1 MPYDT
6 LSKTALKTSE
16 TLLNVPN
23 VNTHP
28 VLIARYMLQLATV
41 LQHLH
46 PDLHEGIKSLSETPR
61 ATMERLANLVIDL
74 VITRDEFLGSIEGL
88 ECIMIKS
95 MYQANI
101 GSLRRSWVSNRKAM
115 GIARLMRLD
124 RSDHRTQFEVLDPN
138 TRCHPQIM
146 WFRIVFLDRQLS
158 LLLGL
163 SQGSLDHSMTSDAML
178 QTDTPM
184 GRLERIHCVL
194 SSKIL
199 ERNASSSHSMLQ
211 DYSTMKT
218 LDLELQK
225 AARGLPSKWWLVPT
239 LNAGLTDSQA
249 LFWDT
254 RRLFAQVLHYNLVNH
269 LHLPY
274 MLRSSLAGREYEF
287 SRITCV
293 NASREVLSRFITL
306 RRFNRI
312 AYSCRT
318 IDFLALMAAMTLLL
332 AHLDSQPEAENLLAH
347 QYLSD
352 RAMIEQ
358 AQENMQEV
366 NSLNSDAMSAQSA
379 ELLRRLL
386 AIGSGPLDGSGRIS
400 VQGLATET
408 VPMDQNDDDVVTV
421 NIPYFGIVKISGG
434 GMHKEAPRNQY
445 PQQQTD
451 STFNRL
457 PQFQT
462 TNMPCK
468 TRPGNVHT
476 ADTLRHGRIAKPH
489 KIPNVEAMELPV
501 DARFDRLEM
510 SPISPNPLT
519 ATGTDGSA
527 SNSVPQINNLFS
539 DPFFQNPGLIAG
551 GQDWAFQ
558 GVDMAFFDN
567 LMNNGGTGDTG

>member
-23 VNTHP
+23 ANTHP

-61 ATMERLANLVIDL
+61 ATMERLANLAIDL
-74 VITRDEFLGSIEGL
+74 VITRDEFSGSIEGL
-88 ECIMIKS
+88 ECIMIES

-101 GSLRRSWVSNRKAM
+101 GSLRRSWVSNRRAM
-115 GIARLMRLD
+115 GIAQLMRLD
-124 RSDHRTQFEVLDPN
+124 RSDHRTQFEVIDPN

-146 WFRIVFLDRQLS
+146 WFRIVLLDRQLS

-163 SQGSLDHSMTSDAML
+163 SQGSLDCGMASDVML

-184 GRLERIHCVL
+184 GRLERIHCIL

-199 ERNASSSHSMLQ
+199 ERNASSSHSMPD
-211 DYSTMKT
+211 DYSTMKI

-225 AARGLPSKWWLVPT
+225 AARELPSKWWLVPT
-239 LNAGLTDSQA
+239 LNGDLTNSQA

-274 MLRSSLAGREYEF
+274 MLRSSSAGRKYEF

-332 AHLDSQPEAENLLAH
+332 AHLDSHSEAENLLAH

-386 AIGSGPLDGSGRIS
+386 AIGSGPLDGSRRIS
-400 VQGLATET
+400 VQGLPTKT
-408 VPMDQNDDDVVTV
+408 VPMDQNEDDVVTV

-434 GMHKEAPRNQY
+434 GIRKEAPRSQY
-445 PQQQTD
+445 PQQRTD
-451 STFNRL
+451 PTFNPL
-457 PQFQT
+457 PRFQSV
-462 TNMPCK
+462 NIPCK
-468 TRPGNVHT
+468 TRHGNVHT
-476 ADTLRHGRIAKPH
+476 ADPLFDGGIAKPH
-489 KIPNVEAMELPV
+489 KVPNVE

-510 SPISPNPLT
+510 SSMSPNSLT

-527 SNSVPQINNLFS
+527 SNGVPQINNLFS
-539 DPFFQNPGLIAG
+539 DPFFQNPGLTAG

-567 LMNNGGTGDTG
+567 LMNNGGTGDTGWST

>member
-1 MPYDT
+1 
-6 LSKTALKTSE
+6 
-16 TLLNVPN
+16 
-23 VNTHP
+23 
-28 VLIARYMLQLATV
+28 
-41 LQHLH
+41 
-46 PDLHEGIKSLSETPR
+46 
-61 ATMERLANLVIDL
+61 MERLANLVIDL

-88 ECIMIKS
+88 ECIMIDS

-115 GIARLMRLD
+115 GIAQLMRLD
-124 RSDHRTQFEVLDPN
+124 RSNHRTQLEVLDPN

-146 WFRIVFLDRQLS
+146 WFRIVFLDRRLS

-163 SQGSLDHSMTSDAML
+163 SQGSLDHSMASDVML

-194 SSKIL
+194 SSNIL
-199 ERNASSSHSMLQ
+199 ERNASSSHSMPH
-211 DYSTMKT
+211 DYSTMKI

-239 LNAGLTDSQA
+239 LNTGLTDSQA

-274 MLRSSLAGREYEF
+274 MLRSSSAGREYEF

-293 NASREVLSRFITL
+293 NASREVLSRFVTL
-306 RRFNRI
+306 RRFNSI

-332 AHLDSQPEAENLLAH
+332 AHLDSDSEAENLLAH

-379 ELLRRLL
+379 ELLRLLL
-386 AIGSGPLDGSGRIS
+386 AIGSGPLDGSARIS

-408 VPMDQNDDDVVTV
+408 VSVDQNDHVVTV
-421 NIPYFGIVKISGG
+421 NIPYFGIVRISGG
-434 GMHKEAPRNQY
+434 GMRKEAPRNQY

-457 PQFQT
+457 SQFQT
-462 TNMPCK
+462 VNMPCK

-476 ADTLRHGRIAKPH
+476 ADTLRHGGIAKPQ
-489 KIPNVEAMELPV
+489 KCQ
-501 DARFDRLEM
+501 M
-510 SPISPNPLT
+510 SKPWNHLWML
-519 ATGTDGSA
+519 
-527 SNSVPQINNLFS
+527 V
-539 DPFFQNPGLIAG
+539 LIASRCLPYH
-551 GQDWAFQ
+551 QI
-558 GVDMAFFDN
+558 
-567 LMNNGGTGDTG
+567 L